1 MLQRNAALLNGNR
14 LRLGLFGANCSSG
27 RTYAALPERWEASW
41 ENNLRLAQMGDEIG
55 IECMVP
61 IARWRGYGG
70 VSNPN
75 GSSFESIAWA
85 CGLLA
90 ATRRLH
96 VFCTVHVPL
105 HHPLVQMATGD
116 HIGRGRLGVNIVCG
130 WNEDEFQMF
139 GVTRKEHD
147 ARYAQGEEWWS
158 IVKRIWGGAGR
169 FDYEGAYYQLHG
181 VEGAPRPFGNAD
193 PLMMNA
199 GSSETGRWF
208 AIRHSD
214 LHFDAVETPEAS
226 TARIAETKRLARER
240 GREIQVWTPAAPP
253 RRKPTII
260 SSTSSIT
267 PTGARSDIWPT
278 CMRRKVADRRI
289 LSVWCTAATIRW
301 RAAPS
306 PAGRTASW
314 VIPTRSRGS
323 SRGSR
328 PRVSTVSPS
337 TLRTI

>member
-1 MLQRNAALLNGNR
+1 MNGHR

-27 RTYAALPERWEASW
+27 RTYASLPERWDASW
-41 ENNLRLAQMGDEIG
+41 ENNLRLAQMADETG

-70 VSNPN
+70 ASNPN

-90 ATRRLH
+90 ATRRLR

-105 HHPLVQMATGD
+105 HHPLVAAKQMATGD

-139 GVTRKEHD
+139 GVTKKEHD

-158 IVKRIWGGAGR
+158 IVKRIWAGEDR
-169 FDYEGAYYQLHG
+169 FDYEGAYYQLHA
-181 VEGAPRPFGNAD
+181 VEGAPRPFGDAD
-193 PLMMNA
+193 PPMMNA
-199 GSSETGRWF
+199 GSSEAGRWF

-226 TARIAETKRLARER
+226 TPRIAESKRLAHER
-240 GREIQVWTPAAPP
+240 GRDIQVWTPVVSSVALP
-253 RRKPTII
+253 RRRPMTT

-267 PTGARSDIWPT
+267 PTGTRSGIWPACT
-278 CMRRKVADRRI
+278 RKRGAGRRI
-289 LSVWCTAATIRW
+289 LSFWCTAATIRSRAGRS
-301 RAAPS
+301 RAAPTVS
-306 PAGRTASW
+306 SA
-314 VIPTRSRGS
+314 IPTRSCAS
-323 SRGSR
+323 SPGSR
-328 PRVSTVSPS
+328 RRASTDWPS
-337 TLRTI
+337 TSWTI